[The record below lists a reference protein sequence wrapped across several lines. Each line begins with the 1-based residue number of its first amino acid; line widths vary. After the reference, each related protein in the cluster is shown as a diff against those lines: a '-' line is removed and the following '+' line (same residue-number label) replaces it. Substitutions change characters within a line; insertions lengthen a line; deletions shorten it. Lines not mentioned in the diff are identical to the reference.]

1 MIKDKKSLIKGL
13 FFIGAS
19 FLCSRLLIFITLLAI
34 APALAAPENGLAAK
48 SGWDAFYAWDSVW
61 YHRIVV
67 VGYEFVNDGKQYSVA
82 FFPLFPFLTKIIM
95 GLGLPFKV
103 AGTLLNNLAFFG
115 ALTILYFWV
124 EENHSQSAARWATAV
139 LAWCPLSLYGT
150 VIYTEGLFLLFST
163 LALRAFEKRQ
173 HIWAGVWGA
182 LSTATRSPGLALIP
196 AFLFVSWK
204 ERRGIKAYFATLA
217 VGLGVALFSLYCL
230 WKFGDPLAFVHVQK
244 GWRSSTGFAWEG
256 WWNMLMHI
264 IFGSKNVQSGDL
276 QDPWHPLIFTS
287 ILLSSLL
294 IWRFRQKLGSLKI
307 SLIFF
312 ILCLVLWRIIG
323 DPSIQITIVFGGI
336 YLLWLMRAKIP
347 LVATIYALFSYALIL
362 NTGLTAS
369 VERYAYGI
377 VSLSYASGLLLA
389 KHPRL
394 GVALMSFCA
403 IVLAT
408 FAIRFAQHQWI
419 AYRLMNSIYG

>member
-1 MIKDKKSLIKGL
+1 MIKVQNYLGKRL
-13 FFIGAS
+13 FFIAAT
-19 FLCSRLLIFITLLAI
+19 FFFSRLLICVALLAI
-34 APALAAPENGLAAK
+34 APALGVPENALAAK
-48 SGWDAFYAWDSVW
+48 FGWDAFYAWDSVW

-82 FFPLFPFLTKIIM
+82 FFPLFPLLIKIIM
-95 GLGLPFKV
+95 GFGLPFKV
-103 AGTLLNNLAFFG
+103 AATLLNNLAFFG
-115 ALTILYFWV
+115 ALTMLYFWV
-124 EENHSQSAARWATAV
+124 EENHSQGAARWAISI

-173 HIWAGVWGA
+173 YFRASVWGI

-204 ERRGIKAYFATLA
+204 EGRGIVAYLSSLA
-217 VGLGVALFSLYCL
+217 VGLGTGLFSLYCL
-230 WKFGDPLAFVHVQK
+230 WKFGDPLAFFHVQK

-256 WWNMLMHI
+256 WWYMLRHI
-264 IFGSKNVQSGDL
+264 IFGAKNVQSGHL
-276 QDPWHPLIFTS
+276 EDPWHPLIFIS
-287 ILLSSLL
+287 ILISSFI
-294 IWRFRQKLGSLKI
+294 IWHFRKKLGSLKI
-307 SLIFF
+307 GLTCF
-312 ILCLVLWRIIG
+312 ILCLLLWKITG
-323 DPSIQITIVFGGI
+323 VQSIQMTIVFGGM
-336 YLLWLMRAKIP
+336 YLLWSLRTKMP

-389 KHPRL
+389 KYPRL
-394 GVALMSFCA
+394 GIALMSFFA
-403 IVLAT
+403 IVLAN
-408 FAIRFAQHQWI
+408 FAIAFAQNQWV
-419 AYRLMNSIYG
+419 A

>member
-1 MIKDKKSLIKGL
+1 MIKDKNSLSKRL
-13 FFIGAS
+13 FFIAAI
-19 FLCSRLLIFITLLAI
+19 FLCSRLLICIALLAI
-34 APALAAPENGLAAK
+34 APALPAPENGLAAK
-48 SGWDAFYAWDSVW
+48 FGWDAFYAWDSAW

-82 FFPLFPFLTKIIM
+82 FFPLFPLLSKIITD
-95 GLGLPFKV
+95 LGLPFKV

-115 ALTILYFWV
+115 ALTILYVWV
-124 EENHSQSAARWATAV
+124 EENHSRGAARWATAV
-139 LAWCPLSLYGT
+139 LAWCPLSLYGS

-173 HIWAGVWGA
+173 HIWSGFWGA

-204 ERRGIKAYFATLA
+204 ERRGIKAYLA
-217 VGLGVALFSLYCL
+217 SLGVGLGVALFSLYCL

-256 WWNMLMHI
+256 WLHTLMQI
-264 IFGSKNVQSGDL
+264 IFGYTNVKSGHL
-276 QDPWHPLIFTS
+276 KDPWHPLIFTF
-287 ILLSSLL
+287 ILVSGLSL
-294 IWRFRQKLGSLKI
+294 WRFRQKIGSIKI
-307 SLIFF
+307 GLIFF
-312 ILCLVLWRIIG
+312 ILCLLLWLMTG
-323 DPSIQITIVFGGI
+323 DQSIKITIVFGGI
-336 YLLWLMRAKIP
+336 YLLWHLRAKIP

-377 VSLSYASGLLLA
+377 ISLSYASGLLLVRY
-389 KHPRL
+389 PRL
-394 GVALMSFCA
+394 GIALMSFFA
-403 IVLAT
+403 IVLVS
-408 FAIRFAQHQWI
+408 FAVRFAQHLWI
-419 AYRLMNSIYG
+419 A

>member
-1 MIKDKKSLIKGL
+1 MIKDQNSLSKRL
-13 FFIGAS
+13 FFIAATFVG
-19 FLCSRLLIFITLLAI
+19 SRLLICITLLAI
-34 APALAAPENGLAAK
+34 APALPAPDNGLAAK
-48 SGWDAFYAWDSVW
+48 FGWDAFYAWDSIW

-82 FFPLFPFLTKIIM
+82 FFPLFPLLIKIIM

-124 EENHSQSAARWATAV
+124 EENHSQGAARWATAV

-163 LALRAFEKRQ
+163 LALRAFDKRQ

-217 VGLGVALFSLYCL
+217 VALGVASFSLYCL

-244 GWRSSTGFAWEG
+244 GWRSSTGFAWQG
-256 WWNMLMHI
+256 WWYVCMQI
-264 IFGSKNVQSGDL
+264 IFGSTNVQSGHL
-276 QDPWHPLIFTS
+276 QDLWHPLIFTS
-287 ILLSSLL
+287 ILVSSFL
-294 IWRFRQKLGSLKI
+294 IWYFRQQLGSLKF

-312 ILCLVLWRIIG
+312 ILCFLLWRLTG
-323 DPSIQITIVFGGI
+323 NTFIQVTIVFGGI
-336 YLLWLMRAKIP
+336 YLLWHLRAKMP
-347 LVATIYALFSYALIL
+347 LVAMIYALFSYGLIL

-377 VSLSYASGLLLA
+377 VSLSYALGLLLVRY
-389 KHPRL
+389 PRL
-394 GVALMSFCA
+394 GFALMSFFV
-403 IVLAT
+403 IVLAS
-408 FAIRFAQHQWI
+408 FAIGFAQNQWL
-419 AYRLMNSIYG
+419 A

>member
-1 MIKDKKSLIKGL
+1 MIKDKNSLLGKRL
-13 FFIGAS
+13 FFIAVV
-19 FLCSRLLIFITLLAI
+19 FLSSRLLICIALLAI
-34 APALAAPENGLAAK
+34 APALPAQANGLTAK
-48 SGWDAFYAWDSVW
+48 FGWDAFYAWDSVW

-82 FFPLFPFLTKIIM
+82 FFPLFPLLSKILTD
-95 GLGLPFKV
+95 LGLPFKV
-103 AGTLLNNLAFFG
+103 AGTLLNNVAFFG
-115 ALTILYFWV
+115 ALTILYVWV
-124 EENHSQSAARWATAV
+124 EENHSRAAARWATAV
-139 LAWCPLSLYGT
+139 LAWCPLSLYGS

-173 HIWAGVWGA
+173 HLWAGVWGA

-204 ERRGIKAYFATLA
+204 ERRGIKAYFATLG

-230 WKFGDPLAFVHVQK
+230 WQFGDPLAFVHVQK

-256 WWNMLMHI
+256 WWYICMQI
-264 IFGSKNVQSGDL
+264 IFGSTNVQSGYL
-276 QDPWHPLIFTS
+276 QDPWHPIIFTS
-287 ILLSSLL
+287 ILVSGLL
-294 IWRFRQKLGSLKI
+294 IWRFRQKLNSLKI
-307 SLIFF
+307 GLIFF
-312 ILCLVLWRIIG
+312 ILCFLLWRITG

-336 YLLWLMRAKIP
+336 YLLWHLRAKMP

-389 KHPRL
+389 RYPRL
-394 GVALMSFCA
+394 GVALMSLFA
-403 IVLAT
+403 IILAN
-408 FAIRFAQHQWI
+408 FAIRFAQHQWV
-419 AYRLMNSIYG
+419 A